1 MKRECCGQR
10 NFHIDRV
17 KMMGKCEEALSFLP
31 HSILVIGSQKAQGRV
46 QGVCVCVC
54 VCVCECACAIQGK

>member
-31 HSILVIGSQKAQGRV
+31 HIGSQKAQGRV

-54 VCVCECACAIQGK
+54 VCVCAIQGK